1 MYTIITF
8 LKDIVNYTGTLF
20 PQVLEG
26 LKVTMEIF
34 LLTLILSIPLGV
46 LVALGRLSKIKII
59 NKLTG
64 FYVLIMRGTPLLLQI
79 VFIFFGLPNLNIVI
93 DRFPAAIIAFTLN
106 YAAYFGE
113 IFRAG
118 ISSVDI
124 GQNEASQVLG
134 LSKKDTFFRIIL
146 PQAFKTILP
155 PIANEIVTL
164 VKDTALVYVI
174 GIDELLRISKGYE
187 IDGELKTDLEN
198 YKAENLDI
206 YGITPNV
213 LMASYLLKEKL
224 NNLGIPSIVEDTN
237 MSEMLSVNGW
247 DYTYSYKASRLLI
260 LSKKSE
266 YPSLKYFIDIH
277 RDSVSKDMS
286 TATINGK
293 SYAKILFVVGQD
305 YTGWETNYQEAVK
318 VNNILEKKAPNI
330 SRGILKKT
338 GMNVNGVYN
347 QDLSNNSLLI
357 ELGATDNT
365 IEEVL
370 NTLNVIAEVLKE
382 YIKG

>member
-155 PIANEIVTL
+155 PITNEIVTL

-174 GIDELLRISKGYE
+174 GIDELLRVGKIACNRDS
-187 IDGELKTDLEN
+187 
-198 YKAENLDI
+198 
-206 YGITPNV
+206 
-213 LMASYLLKEKL
+213 SLL
-224 NNLGIPSIVEDTN
+224 P
-237 MSEMLSVNGW
+237 
-247 DYTYSYKASRLLI
+247 LLI
-260 LSKKSE
+260 IGIVYLI
-266 YPSLKYFIDIH
+266 LIGIF
-277 RDSVSKDMS
+277 
-286 TATINGK
+286 T
-293 SYAKILFVVGQD
+293 KIFD
-305 YTGWETNYQEAVK
+305 K
-318 VNNILEKKAPNI
+318 IEKKYQY
-330 SRGILKKT
+330 
-338 GMNVNGVYN
+338 YN
-347 QDLSNNSLLI
+347 
-357 ELGATDNT
+357 
-365 IEEVL
+365 
-370 NTLNVIAEVLKE
+370 
-382 YIKG
+382 

>member
-174 GIDELLRISKGYE
+174 GIDELLRVGKIACNRDS
-187 IDGELKTDLEN
+187 
-198 YKAENLDI
+198 
-206 YGITPNV
+206 
-213 LMASYLLKEKL
+213 SLL
-224 NNLGIPSIVEDTN
+224 P
-237 MSEMLSVNGW
+237 
-247 DYTYSYKASRLLI
+247 LLI
-260 LSKKSE
+260 IGIVYLI
-266 YPSLKYFIDIH
+266 LIGIF
-277 RDSVSKDMS
+277 
-286 TATINGK
+286 T
-293 SYAKILFVVGQD
+293 KIF
-305 YTGWETNYQEAVK
+305 
-318 VNNILEKKAPNI
+318 EKK
-330 SRGILKKT
+330 KKKYQY
-338 GMNVNGVYN
+338 YN
-347 QDLSNNSLLI
+347 
-357 ELGATDNT
+357 
-365 IEEVL
+365 
-370 NTLNVIAEVLKE
+370 
-382 YIKG
+382 